1 MQLKFSKYQG
11 TGNDFILIDNLSG
24 KFDSISSAEIQVL
37 CDRRFGIGADGLI
50 KINHS
55 ETNSFYLDYSNSDG
69 SKSFCGNGARCAV
82 AFAETLGIDIS
93 DVTFDAIDGPHWA
106 SKTKDQIRIQMGDV
120 LQIQANKNE
129 FELNTGSPHY
139 VKLSEDISS
148 DTILNFGKSIR
159 FSSKYQ
165 EKGIT
170 VNLLKGITP
179 TSIEIATYER
189 GVENETLS
197 CGTGATACALVW
209 DKIQNANVNFV
220 EIKVKG
226 GILKVE
232 FTRNKSE
239 GYNNIY
245 LSGPANFIYSGE
257 INISKTTN

>member
-1 MQLKFSKYQG
+1 MIFHVCNYS
-11 TGNDFILIDNLSG
+11 ILVE
-24 KFDSISSAEIQVL
+24 K
-37 CDRRFGIGADGLI
+37 
-50 KINHS
+50 
-55 ETNSFYLDYSNSDG
+55 
-69 SKSFCGNGARCAV
+69 
-82 AFAETLGIDIS
+82 
-93 DVTFDAIDGPHWA
+93 
-106 SKTKDQIRIQMGDV
+106 
-120 LQIQANKNE
+120 KN
-129 FELNTGSPHY
+129 
-139 VKLSEDISS
+139 
-148 DTILNFGKSIR
+148 TILNFGKSIR

-165 EKGIT
+165 EKGIN

-257 INISKTTN
+257 INLSKTTN

>member
-11 TGNDFILIDNLSG
+11 TGNDFILLDNLSG
-24 KFDSISSAEIQVL
+24 KFDSISIAQIQYL

-55 ETNSFYLDYSNSDG
+55 EKNSFHMDYFNSDG
-69 SKSFCGNGARCAV
+69 SQSFCGNGARCAV
-82 AFAETLGIDIS
+82 AFAETLGINIS
-93 DVTFDAIDGPHWA
+93 EVTFDAIDGPHLA
-106 SKTKDQIRIQMGDV
+106 SKTKGQIRIQMGDV
-120 LQIQANKNE
+120 LEIKSNQNI

-139 VKLSEDISS
+139 VKLSKDISS

-159 FSSKYQ
+159 FSSKYK
-165 EKGIT
+165 EKGIN

-189 GVENETLS
+189 GVEDETLS

-209 DKIQNANVNFV
+209 DKIQNAGVNFV

-232 FTRNKSE
+232 FTRNKSN
-239 GYNNIY
+239 GYHNIY
-245 LSGPANFIYSGE
+245 LIGPANFIYSGE
-257 INISKTTN
+257 INLSKIAH